1 MAMAY
6 AQHTDRAFD
15 GLALGQRAAHLR
27 ESLSARLA
35 WYRHYR
41 RTLDELA
48 QLSDRDLADLGMHRS
63 LIRDVA
69 REAADLA

>member
-1 MAMAY
+1 MAY
-6 AQHTDRAFD
+6 AQHTDRTFD
-15 GLALGQRAAHLR
+15 GLALGQRAGHLR
-27 ESLSARLA
+27 ESLSARLT
-35 WYRHYR
+35 WYRNYR

-63 LIRDVA
+63 LIREVA